1 VLNKEQGVEECDATK
16 LHSGTSVCS

>member
-16 LHSGTSVCS
+16 LHSGTSVGS